1 MAAEIQ
7 SPLPIIVLG
16 GRDARAGDMPAGVHD
31 KHALAGYKG
40 VAVRIGGRAM
50 IDCVIERLEQSG
62 LFAPIYIAG
71 PQSVYA
77 HHRRSATVI
86 DVTGSI
92 DETIRS
98 GVAGASRGHPGVP
111 LALATCDVLPDVETL
126 ARLMAHY
133 RNSAPCDAFLPMI
146 RAPEDAAAL
155 GASGYKPTYQVV
167 PEDGGAAVRVLP
179 CHLAV
184 LDVETLRMDF
194 IYRFVGLIYRT
205 RNRPIAY
212 RRRVMLPGIILELLY
227 QDLRHLLGLRLPNLT
242 WTVLHSGLSAVR
254 ALKAGTI
261 TRAQLEDAFRRVFV
275 TARHRSRYPERRV
288 VMPVMGGLSLA
299 LDIDTEEEARAMSA
313 VVESPTR

>member
-1 MAAEIQ
+1 VAAQ
-7 SPLPIIVLG
+7 TRSTLPIIVLG
-16 GRDARAGDMPAGVHD
+16 GRDARAGAMPAGVHD

-77 HHRRSATVI
+77 DHRRSATVI

-92 DETIRS
+92 DETIRT
-98 GVAGASRGHPGVP
+98 GVEEASRGHPGVP
-111 LALATCDVLPDVETL
+111 LAMATCDVLPDVETL

-146 RAPEDAAAL
+146 RAPEDDAAL

-184 LDVETLRMDF
+184 LDVGALRMNF

-227 QDLRHLLGLRLPNLT
+227 QDLRHILGLRLPNLT

-254 ALKAGTI
+254 ALKTGTI

-288 VMPVMGGLSLA
+288 LMPVMEGLSLA
-299 LDIDTEEEARAMSA
+299 LDIDTEEEAAAMGG
-313 VVESPTR
+313 EL